1 MQSGRQPHGLRRFV
15 TFSAARGFF
24 RLGQN
29 FNNAEKNMLFP
40 RKPLPFALSLAMS
53 AIWNNAAAQGD
64 ASPVLPETPL
74 MTVVVVGAPDSTDA
88 ELNSVTLDAASLQ
101 PMHAATSDTASLLR
115 DVPGLN
121 LQGAGGA
128 SSRPSIR
135 GLGDDRLRIKV
146 DGMDLIA
153 SCPNHMNPALSYIDP
168 TRVDAIKVFAGITPV
183 SVGGDSIG
191 GTLIVES
198 ARPQFARAGE
208 GVLTRGSVGTF
219 YRSNGNAMGA
229 NAVVTVAGENLSVT
243 YTGST
248 AQSDNYKAG
257 DNFKTSTLT
266 GRPGHTLPLD
276 EVGSSPPPPIP
287 PALAIALRNENHLFD
302 LKLGRQHIP
311 YENFPNQRMDM
322 TDNTSDQVNLGYTGQ
337 YQWGVLKARVYHEKT
352 RHEMNFGDDKQF
364 VYGTAP
370 GMPMNSDG
378 KTTGVSVNADIRLSE
393 RDTVRVGSE
402 YQAYRLD
409 DWWPPSGTGGMSP
422 GTFWNINDGQRD
434 RYALFGEWEAR
445 LTPQWTSLLGLR
457 HETVRMDAGDAAGYC
472 TSGMCMGNQLADSAS
487 FNSQDHSRTDRNWD
501 LTALARYTPD
511 ATQTYE
517 AGLAQKTRSPNL
529 YERYTW
535 STWPMAAIMNNFV
548 GDGNGYVG
556 NLDLKP
562 EVAHTLS
569 LAADWHDARQKVWGV
584 RIAPYYTHV
593 RDYIDARCSSAS
605 CPDGQFNV
613 LKYVNQS
620 ARLVGVDLSG
630 HLLAA
635 STPAYGDFT
644 VSGIVNVTRG
654 ENRDTGDN
662 LYNIMPLNAKLALTQ
677 KRGRLT
683 NTVEAQFV
691 AAKHTVSD
699 VRNEVETSG
708 YSLFNLRS
716 SYAWKQVRLD
726 VGIDNLFDRGYALPL
741 GGAYVGQGMTMS
753 INGIPWGIAV
763 PGPGRS
769 VYAGVNYQF

>member
-1 MQSGRQPHGLRRFV
+1 
-15 TFSAARGFF
+15 
-24 RLGQN
+24 
-29 FNNAEKNMLFP
+29 
-40 RKPLPFALSLAMS
+40 MS

-121 LQGAGGA
+121 LQGAGGV
-128 SSRPSIR
+128 SSLPSIR

-229 NAVVTVAGENLSVT
+229 NAAVTVAGENLSVT

-266 GRPGHTLPLD
+266 GRLGHTLPLD
-276 EVGSSPPPPIP
+276 EVGSSAYRSINQ
-287 PALAIALRNENHLFD
+287 ALAIALRNENHLFD

-402 YQAYRLD
+402 YQAYR
-409 DWWPPSGTGGMSP
+409 P
-422 GTFWNINDGQRD
+422 
-434 RYALFGEWEAR
+434 R

-457 HETVRMDAGDAAGYC
+457 HETVRTDAGDAAGYC

-517 AGLAQKTRSPNL
+517 VGLAQKTRSPNL

>member
-1 MQSGRQPHGLRRFV
+1 M
-15 TFSAARGFF
+15 
-24 RLGQN
+24 
-29 FNNAEKNMLFP
+29 MLSN
-40 RKPLPFALSLAMS
+40 KPLSFGLSLAIS
-53 AIWNNAAAQGD
+53 ALWNNAIAQ
-64 ASPVLPETPL
+64 SEPPLVLPDTPL
-74 MTVVVVGAPDSTDA
+74 TTLVVVGTPEPVDTHLDG
-88 ELNSVTLDAASLQ
+88 VTLDTDILQ
-101 PMHAATSDTASLLR
+101 PMRAATSDTATLLR
-115 DVPGLN
+115 DVPGVSF
-121 LQGAGGA
+121 QGAGGV
-128 SSRPSIR
+128 SSLPVIR
-135 GLGDDRLRIKV
+135 GLADDRLRIKV

-168 TRVDAIKVFAGITPV
+168 TRVDVIQVFAGIAPV
-183 SVGGDSIG
+183 SSGGDSIG
-191 GTLIVES
+191 GALIVES
-198 ARPQFARAGE
+198 AKPQFARAGE
-208 GVLTRGSVGTF
+208 GILTQGSIGTY

-229 NAVVTVAGENLSVT
+229 NATLTAAGENLSVT
-243 YTGST
+243 YAGST
-248 AQSDNYKAG
+248 AQSDNYRAG

-276 EVGSSPPPPIP
+276 EVGSSAYRSINQ
-287 PALAIALRNENHLFD
+287 ALAIALRNENHLFD
-302 LKLGRQHIP
+302 LKLGRQRIP

-337 YQWGVLKARVYHEKT
+337 YQWGVLKTRVYHEKT

-364 VYGTAP
+364 QYGTAP
-370 GMPMNSDG
+370 GMPMNSEG

-393 RDTVRVGSE
+393 RDILRFGSE

-422 GTFWNINDGQRD
+422 GTFWNVNDGQRD
-434 RYALFGEWEAR
+434 RYALFGEWEAKIN
-445 LTPQWTSLLGLR
+445 PQWTSLLGLR
-457 HETVRMDAGDAAGYC
+457 HETVRMDADNAAGYC
-472 TSGMCMGNQLADSAS
+472 TSGMCMGNQLVDSAR
-487 FNSQDHSRTDRNWD
+487 FNSRDHSKTDHNWD

-535 STWPMAAIMNNFV
+535 STWPMAAVMNNFV

-556 NLDLKP
+556 DVDLKP

-569 LAADWHDARQKVWGV
+569 LTADWHDARKKIWGV
-584 RIAPYYTHV
+584 RISPYYTHV
-593 RDYIDARCSSAS
+593 RDYIDARCNGAS
-605 CPDGQFNV
+605 CADGKFNV
-613 LKYVNQS
+613 LKYANQS
-620 ARLVGVDLSG
+620 ARLYGIDLSG

-644 VSGIVNVTRG
+644 LSGIVNVTHG
-654 ENRDTGDN
+654 DNRDTGDD

-691 AAKHTVSD
+691 AAKNNVSNT
-699 VRNEVETSG
+699 RNEVETGG
-708 YSLFNLRS
+708 YGLVNLRS
-716 SYAWKQVRLD
+716 GYTWKQVRLD
-726 VGIDNLFDRGYALPL
+726 VGIDNVFDRGYALPL
-741 GGAYVGQGMTMS
+741 GGAYIGQGTTMS
-753 INGIPWGIAV
+753 ISGIPWGVAV

-769 VYAGVNYQF
+769 IYASVNYQF